1 MIDSDV
7 RATFA
12 AIALAH
18 QGDRAVAG
26 LFDHS
31 LKKAVNITAVFDGIA
46 LSGVDIERRSRLV
59 GKLPDFFDEVRKSY
73 IHLAPDGDRYVGY
86 DHKTG
91 THLHIVIK
99 DETANLYDHSAAAW
113 FQYSLRSPDPVS
125 SLLP

>member
-1 MIDSDV
+1 MIDADV

-31 LKKAVNITAVFDGIA
+31 LRRAVNITAVFDGLA
-46 LSGVDIERRSRLV
+46 LTGVDIDRRSRLV
-59 GKLPDFFDEVRKSY
+59 GKLPEFFDEVRGAY
-73 IHLAPDGDRYVGY
+73 VHVAPDGDRYIGY

-99 DETANLYDHSAAAW
+99 DETANLYDHSAAQW
-113 FQYSLRSPDPVS
+113 FQFSLKTPDAVS
-125 SLLP
+125 SL